1 MAHAYT
7 DEEEGLSTRDFAR
20 LRELIYTETGICL
33 SPEKKTMVEV
43 RLKRRLRTLNMATYA
58 QYCDFVFG
66 CKGMKEELIFLIN
79 VITTNKTDFFREPLH
94 FEFLAQKALPEL
106 AANGHSIVVWSA
118 GCSSGEEPYSLAIVL
133 SEYAAAH
140 PGFHFRILASDISTD
155 MLERAEMGIY
165 SSECVAPIPLA
176 LKRKYLLRSRD
187 SQSPRVR
194 VAPELRKLVDFRRL
208 NFMDSDYMLAEKVDA
223 IFCRNVLIYFDRA
236 TQESILRKLVH
247 NLTPSGY
254 LFVGH
259 SETLHDMDLPVIPV
273 APALYR
279 KAHAGLRN

>member
-66 CKGMKEELIFLIN
+66 RKGMKEELIFLIN

-106 AANGHSIVVWSA
+106 A
-118 GCSSGEEPYSLAIVL
+118 GEWT
-133 SEYAAAH
+133 
-140 PGFHFRILASDISTD
+140 FDCR
-155 MLERAEMGIY
+155 LECR
-165 SSECVAPIPLA
+165 
-176 LKRKYLLRSRD
+176 LL
-187 SQSPRVR
+187 QW
-194 VAPELRKLVDFRRL
+194 
-208 NFMDSDYMLAEKVDA
+208 
-223 IFCRNVLIYFDRA
+223 
-236 TQESILRKLVH
+236 
-247 NLTPSGY
+247 
-254 LFVGH
+254 
-259 SETLHDMDLPVIPV
+259 
-273 APALYR
+273 
-279 KAHAGLRN
+279 